1 MAESKRIGVSRSPW
15 YLATPGHY
23 ENVYYMYM
31 QLAKSVGHANATCC
45 NADLPSLQARS
56 PRFYSAVAAAGVV
69 AGYSLVS
76 IAAGDLEL
84 HPPKY
89 AWNHKGLFSALD
101 HQR

>member
-1 MAESKRIGVSRSPW
+1 MAECKRIGVSRSPW

-23 ENVYYMYM
+23 NTVLHVYTVH
-31 QLAKSVGHANATCC
+31 ATVGHANATCY